1 MHKERIKQIPNVGA
15 GQKFFG
21 HVGRTPPPAQTG
33 CLLILSRY
41 VPRNLLPADGVKTL
55 ALKLAHDFC

>member
-1 MHKERIKQIPNVGA
+1 MHKERIKPIPNVDA

-21 HVGRTPPPAQTG
+21 HVGRTAPPAQTG

-41 VPRNLLPADGVKTL
+41 VPRNLFPADGMKTL
-55 ALKLAHDFC
+55 ALKLARDFC